1 MSIGCGSGSSVKP
14 SIVTLSSISMTFSY
28 NLSSLLTD
36 KSNRF
41 GLAWFPIT
49 KRSTKPFVIKSATRS
64 PFRSNNALFYI
75 SLYSFTGMGRR
86 QGYFVA
92 TVVPIRMDSTLLKSR
107 GVPLGI
113 EVPEASSSILRT
125 PSVGASGYWSG
136 QTESNLKTTSSFW
149 PGMFAQK
156 SAKVPPVVC

>member
-14 SIVTLSSISMTFSY
+14 SMVTLSSISMTFSY

-75 SLYSFTGMGRR
+75 NLYSFAGMG
-86 QGYFVA
+86 GKV
-92 TVVPIRMDSTLLKSR
+92 TLLL
-107 GVPLGI
+107 PLYPY
-113 EVPEASSSILRT
+113 EWTLRCSSLEAY
-125 PSVGASGYWSG
+125 PSVSKS
-136 QTESNLKTTSSFW
+136 
-149 PGMFAQK
+149 QK
-156 SAKVPPVVC
+156 QALVSCAHLLLVHLDIDRDKRKAI